1 MTPITEM
8 THLELFSRLAV
19 ALSVGLLIGL
29 ERGHF
34 ERTEPKTIA
43 RRITGMRTFGLIGLL
58 GALCTLIANE
68 IHVLFLGIGFF
79 AFAVLMTAFHVLA
92 SGEDHDYGITT
103 IIASLITFALGA
115 LAMIGFMNV
124 AAAAAVIMTTIL
136 GMKPILHRIEV
147 RLQNIELEATLKL
160 LLISI
165 VILPVLPNEG
175 YGPWKALNP
184 YTIWWMVVLI
194 ASISYVGY
202 FGTKIIGA
210 KKGLLL
216 TGFFGGLASSTAVTV
231 NFSRSGRETG
241 KLIPLF
247 SAGILVAAGLMYPR
261 ILIVAA
267 IVSPPVALK
276 MVIPLVAMASVCFL
290 AALWLSRVEVS
301 TVVDREQ
308 TLRNPFEM
316 KVALQLA
323 GLLAAIMF
331 LAHALQHWL
340 GDVGLFIL
348 AALSGISDVDAI
360 NLTLAGM
367 ASEEQITVAIAANAI
382 IVAAITNTIA
392 KGLLAAVIGGK
403 KFSLHVSTTLLLTVV
418 VGVAMIVLLS

>member
-1 MTPITEM
+1 MS
-8 THLELFSRLAV
+8 HLELFSRLAV
-19 ALSVGLLIGL
+19 ALAVGLLIGL

-34 ERTEPKTIA
+34 ERTEPKTIG
-43 RRITGMRTFGLIGLL
+43 RRITGMRTFGLIALV
-58 GALCTLIANE
+58 GALCALIAEE
-68 IHVLFLGIGFF
+68 IHLLFLGIGFLGF
-79 AFAVLMTAFHVLA
+79 AALMTAFHVLA

-115 LAMIGFMNV
+115 LAMIGYMNV
-124 AAAAAVIMTTIL
+124 AAATAVVMTMLL

-147 RLQNIELEATLKL
+147 KLQHIELEATLKL

-216 TGFFGGLASSTAVTV
+216 TGLFGGLASSTAVTV
-231 NFSRSGRETG
+231 NFSRSGRKSG

-261 ILIVAA
+261 ILIVAT
-267 IVSPPVALK
+267 IISPPLALN
-276 MVIPLVAMASVCFL
+276 MVIPLVAMALVCFL
-290 AALWLSRVEVS
+290 AAAWLARVEVS

-323 GLLAAIMF
+323 GVLAAIMF
-331 LAHALQHWL
+331 LAHALQQWL
-340 GDVGLFIL
+340 GDLGLFIL

-367 ASEEQITVAIAANAI
+367 ASDQQITMAVAANAI
-382 IVAAITNTIA
+382 IVAAVTNTIT
-392 KGLLAAVIGGK
+392 KGVLAAVIGGK
-403 KFSLHVSTTLLLTVV
+403 RLCLYVSTTLLLAVV
-418 VGVAMIVLLS
+418 VGVATIVLFS

>member
-1 MTPITEM
+1 MM

-58 GALCTLIANE
+58 GALCALLANE
-68 IHVLFLGIGFF
+68 IHALFLGISFF
-79 AFAVLMTAFHVLA
+79 AFAALMTAFHVLA

-124 AAAAAVIMTTIL
+124 AAAAAVVMTTLL
-136 GMKPILHRIEV
+136 GMKPLLHRIELK
-147 RLQNIELEATLKL
+147 LQDIELEATLKL

-175 YGPWKALNP
+175 YGPWKAFNP

-216 TGFFGGLASSTAVTV
+216 TGLFGGLASSTAITV
-231 NFSRSGRETG
+231 NFSRSGRKSG
-241 KLIPLF
+241 RLIPLF

-261 ILIVAA
+261 VLIVAA
-267 IVSPPVALK
+267 IVSLPVALK

-290 AALWLSRVEVS
+290 SAAWLSRVDVP

-331 LAHALQHWL
+331 LAHGLQQWL
-340 GDVGLFIL
+340 GDVGLFLL

-367 ASEEQITVAIAANAI
+367 ASNEQTTVAIAANAI

-392 KGLLAAVIGGK
+392 KGVLAAVIGGK
-403 KFSLHVSTTLLLTVV
+403 KFCLYVSTTLLLTVV
-418 VGVAMIVLLS
+418 VGVATALSL